1 MRIIIFI
8 LLLLWTSRALDEVN
22 APNPVFYRQ
31 LRELIDSGSVVYQND
46 FVYEDKCGK
55 AVAMYTS
62 DKSYWTCRTDD
73 DLLCNESIPISN
85 ENGTMSCSTDQDC
98 PTSIKCQKDENT
110 TRLGMCCI
118 EDVCEGRVPTLY
130 YLNPY
135 PVLHECAEDL
145 ECGDDKAYECGKHYS
160 DNDRGVCCPLPA
172 WRSKLRRTVEEDQLN
187 LYKERNEERIRR
199 RKSNRRDVTYLIGL
213 VGIPLMLV
221 LGTCVYQVKIER
233 DRCVRDRIVDDY
245 IRTRKASF

>member
-73 DLLCNESIPISN
+73 DCPSFYECNSNNSSQGYCCPTPMLCNESIPISN

-160 DNDRGVCCPLPA
+160 DNDRGVCCPQKFF
-172 WRSKLRRTVEEDQLN
+172 S
-187 LYKERNEERIRR
+187 KERNEERIRR

-233 DRCVRDRIVDDY
+233 DRCVRDRS
-245 IRTRKASF
+245 KF